1 MIEQFINLML
11 EKLDDEKSSISTLHE
26 ILEQSSVKVIVI
38 LGAPGS
44 GKSSILK
51 NYQANHQETADIYN
65 VKNFIELPKTTTKQI
80 LFLDGLDEFRNT
92 SKDKVFVIEKLGS
105 KISTLDTTKVVISC
119 REMDWYGDDDKKA
132 LKDEIK
138 TEVEIYRILPLNY
151 SQQLE
156 LATNMQINNPEKFV
170 ESLSDKGLISN
181 PQMFVMIA
189 DLYIKNPE
197 LKIAGKSGLY
207 KEYIKYA
214 RENNLRYK
222 RNSLNILSEE
232 EIFKFGGYLASFYIF
247 SNIDKFDETILE
259 NIANTDF
266 FLDKLITVSKS
277 NLFNEQFRHRTIIE
291 FLAGNYLAN
300 NVLNTSVGLDVKRV
314 KSLFTDSNKI
324 PTELRGTYAWLCS
337 ISKNHELIAVD
348 PYYQAVHGDNALF
361 DIEQKKEII
370 RDIKIY
376 AQTSPYF
383 YKFNH
388 HLDLQGFYDARLE
401 EFFVEKLDE
410 AVKQK
415 NHYLYFICAVL
426 EGATELGKQIR
437 KKIKEKILDNSI
449 VDYYRDNL
457 IQILNDED
465 DFLVEVLNK
474 IKNDEINDEKNYL
487 KEAILRKL
495 YPNVINSENVGQ
507 YLQLYHNDEIM
518 SHCYFLD
525 KTPYEKQKKL
535 VDEIH
540 QFSIIHKNGE
550 KQLLINESL
559 KHFVDKYFLDTVLK
573 FEDGFNSKEIYEIFK
588 YFKSTYYKEYE
599 SIDFDKFTW
608 RLKDGQYNEKIQ
620 KLANELYKFYIQ
632 DKLKHM
638 TKDCFNFFDFQ
649 YFFGLQI
656 PNDPYEILLSFMS
669 NTRDYETNKLLFLD
683 AISYAPRDEEK
694 NIISIDE
701 LKEIAKKFGLEK
713 ELELRLNPPKA
724 EWEIDHEKRIEKQRK
739 KEQEELEAN
748 EEYFA
753 KRNDEEIQKSF
764 NDLYWFSKFVYF
776 EREKKELKSI
786 TQKTYERLKEI
797 LRRAIYSELIEPEL
811 LTIQHL
817 AEKKDNNRN
826 IDQVYYTAL
835 ALNNDNEIIDEIK
848 DNGFLKYLYIN
859 SLLSSNVG
867 NIKKANF
874 YEKVDASFALSTQ
887 KEYISVLVSTHISE
901 LENTVTRY
909 IKNET
914 DIQTLKILAMTHGY
928 GNQSFQDKFIDNFL
942 SAFHFNIFKEDL
954 AQLKLH
960 SDESNRITIK
970 VLECF
975 IDEEFEECK
984 EFSMAMAIAMYEVF
998 NYNNF
1003 RLFNLYPNPKRVL
1016 AVSKMMS
1023 AFNTEESIKS
1033 VNGIQSQKNIC
1044 ADFLRNQV
1052 LKVLKLEECK
1062 ELLKYHENNI
1072 WTNPI
1077 KHAIDEKKQASMD
1090 TQGYGHYPIEFIK
1103 DFLLKHSI
1111 VSKKDFF
1118 EDVCIRL
1125 NNLATRIKDSR
1136 DNQKDKFYNI
1146 EVSKDENSCRD
1157 ILLNDL
1163 KLLYENEWLL
1173 TREAYEANDKRVDIN
1188 IKYKNNNDYEV
1199 QIECKKDK
1207 NKDLSTGIQTQL
1219 INHYFS
1225 SNVQYGIYLVFYFG
1239 ESKKTAEQILKE
1251 LEKNI
1256 PEKYVNNIKI
1266 ILIDLQK

>member
-1 MIEQFINLML
+1 MIEQFINLFI

-65 VKNFIELPKTTTKQI
+65 VKNFIELSKTTTKQI

-156 LATNMQINNPEKFV
+156 LATKMKINDPENFV

-181 PQMFVMIA
+181 PQMFVMMA

-207 KEYIKYA
+207 KEYIKYS

-266 FLDKLITVSKS
+266 SLDKLIIVSKS

-348 PYYQAVHGDNALF
+348 PYYQAIHGDNALF

-370 RDIKIY
+370 RDIKTY

-388 HLDLQGFYDARLE
+388 NLDLQGFYDARLE
-401 EFFVEKLDE
+401 EFFVEELDE

-426 EGATELGKQIR
+426 EGATELGRQIR
-437 KKIKEKILDNSI
+437 KKIKEKILDNTI

-474 IKNDEINDEKNYL
+474 IKNNELDDEKDYL

-495 YPNVINSENVGQ
+495 YLSVIDSKNVAQ
-507 YLQLYHNDEIM
+507 YLQLYSSKEII
-518 SHCYFLD
+518 SHCYFLEE
-525 KTPYEKQKKL
+525 TPYKEQKQL

-540 QFSIIHKNGE
+540 KFSLIDQNGQ
-550 KQLLINESL
+550 KQLLINDTI
-559 KHFVDKYFLDTVLK
+559 KHFVDKFFLDTALK
-573 FEDGFNSKEIYEIFK
+573 FEDGLNAKEIYEILK
-588 YFKSTYYKEYE
+588 YFKSTYYKDYE
-599 SIDFDKFTW
+599 SIDFDKITW

-620 KLANELYKFYIQ
+620 KLANELYKLYIQ
-632 DKLKHM
+632 DKLEHI
-638 TKDCFNFFDFQ
+638 TRDRFSFFDFQ
-649 YFFGLQI
+649 YFFELQI
-656 PNDPYEILLSFMS
+656 PNNPYEILLSFMS
-669 NTRDYETNKLLFLD
+669 KTRDHETNKLFFLD
-683 AISYAPRDEEK
+683 AISYAPMDEEK
-694 NIISIDE
+694 KIIPIDE
-701 LKEIAKKFGLEK
+701 LKEISKKFGLEK

-724 EWEIDHEKRIEKQRK
+724 EWEIENEERREKQRK
-739 KEQEELEAN
+739 KEKEELEAN

-776 EREKKELKSI
+776 EKEKKELKSI

-797 LRRAIYSELIEPEL
+797 LRRAINSELIEPEL

-817 AEKKDNNRN
+817 AENKDNNRN
-826 IDQVYYTAL
+826 IDKVYYTAL

-867 NIKKANF
+867 NIRKADF
-874 YEKVDASFALSTQ
+874 HEKVDASFALNTQ
-887 KEYISVLVSTHISE
+887 KEYIDCLLSSHMPE
-901 LENTVTRY
+901 LKNTVTRY

-928 GNQSFQDKFIDNFL
+928 GNKSFQDKFIDNFL
-942 SAFHFNIFKEDL
+942 SAFHFNISKEDL
-954 AQLKLH
+954 TQIKLH
-960 SDESNRITIK
+960 SDESNKITIEA
-970 VLECF
+970 LECF
-975 IDEEFEECK
+975 TNKECK
-984 EFSMAMAIAMYEVF
+984 KFSMAMAIAMYDVF
-998 NYNNF
+998 SHNDF
-1003 RLFNLYPNPKRVL
+1003 LAFNPYPNPKRVL
-1016 AVSKMMS
+1016 AVSKMMT

-1033 VNGIQSQKNIC
+1033 VNGIQSQKNQC

-1052 LKVLKLEECK
+1052 LKVLRLEEYE
-1062 ELLKYHENNI
+1062 ELLKYHENDI

-1103 DFLLKHSI
+1103 DFLLRHSI

-1118 EDVCIRL
+1118 EDVCIRF
-1125 NNLATRIKDSR
+1125 NNLATRIKDNR
-1136 DNQKDKFYNI
+1136 DNQKDKFYDGK
-1146 EVSKDENSCRD
+1146 VSKDENSCRN
-1157 ILLNDL
+1157 ILLSDL

-1173 TREAYEANDKRVDIN
+1173 TRESYEANDKRVDIN
-1188 IKYKNNNDYEV
+1188 IKYKDNNNYEV

-1207 NKDLSTGIQTQL
+1207 NKDLLTGIETQL
-1219 INHYFS
+1219 INQYFS
-1225 SNVQYGIYLVFYFG
+1225 SGVQYGIYLVFYFG
-1239 ESKKTAEQILKE
+1239 ECKKTSEQILKE
-1251 LEKNI
+1251 LEEKI
-1256 PEKYVNNIKI
+1256 SEKYINNIKI
-1266 ILIDLQK
+1266 ILINLQK